1 MAGKTGTSG
10 KIDRHRGPMGPR
22 GCGLALNLMG
32 VIVLF
37 RYGIPCR
44 VQTEG
49 NTGNARTEGDTGS
62 ATVLDVEHHN
72 LGLFGLGAVLIGTAF
87 QIIGAIVPH

>member
-1 MAGKTGTSG
+1 MPAIFS
-10 KIDRHRGPMGPR
+10 II
-22 GCGLALNLMG
+22 GLALNLVG

-37 RYGIPCR
+37 RYGMPYR
-44 VQTEG
+44 V
-49 NTGNARTEGDTGS
+49 RTESETGS
-62 ATVLDVEHHN
+62 ATVLDVECHN

>member
-1 MAGKTGTSG
+1 MRAGFVRMCRTY
-10 KIDRHRGPMGPR
+10 
-22 GCGLALNLMG
+22 CEALALNLVG

-37 RYGIPCR
+37 RYGMPYP
-44 VQTEG
+44 V
-49 NTGNARTEGDTGS
+49 RTEGDTGS

-72 LGLFGLGAVLIGTAF
+72 LGLFGLGAILIGTVF